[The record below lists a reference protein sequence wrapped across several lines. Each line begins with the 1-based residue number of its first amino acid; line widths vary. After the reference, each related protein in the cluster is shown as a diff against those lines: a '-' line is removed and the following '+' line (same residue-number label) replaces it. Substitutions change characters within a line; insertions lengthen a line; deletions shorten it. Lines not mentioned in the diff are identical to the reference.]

1 MRYYAPDGRERAR
14 TFDRRVDAVAYEQEI
29 ATRKRR
35 GDWVDPRRGDVLL
48 TTVWE
53 EYDRSGSGHLR
64 ATTRANYR
72 RGWKHVDQQFG
83 RWPVS
88 KIEHADVADWVT
100 DLSKM
105 KGPDTVRQAHR
116 VLVQV
121 LDHAMRTRRVPVN
134 VARGIRLP
142 SRPPARDV
150 ILTVEQVHSLAEAMP
165 KDGDIVLA
173 MAYLG
178 LRWSELAALRVADVD
193 LVRRRVHVVE
203 RATEVDGRLD
213 VSQPKSKASN
223 RYIGIPAMVADLLE
237 QRVHGKQ
244 LEDLV
249 FPSPEGSHLRVRNW
263 RRRSG
268 FDSARE
274 ALGIVATPHDLRRT
288 FGSLARM
295 AGADLRFI
303 QKAMGHG
310 SITTTARIYA
320 HLYDDE
326 LDAVAAAWMAWAMP
340 AWTGSCGRKAGDLT
354 RPSPLRAPRTPGSSS
369 APGWIRTSDTFFRRE
384 VLFP

>member
-1 MRYYAPDGRERAR
+1 MISRRVGRTGRVRWQVRYYAPDGRERAK
-14 TFDRRVDAVAYEQEI
+14 TFDRRVDAVAYEQEVS
-29 ATRKRR
+29 TQKRQ
-35 GDWVDPRRGDVLL
+35 GDWVDPRRGNVRLE
-48 TTVWE
+48 TVWD
-53 EYDRSGSGHLR
+53 EYDRAGSGHLR

-72 RGWKHVDQQFG
+72 RGWKHVAQQFAA
-83 RWPVS
+83 WPVS
-88 KIEHADVADWVT
+88 KIEHADVADWVAE
-100 DLSKM
+100 LSKT

-142 SRPPARDV
+142 SRPPAREV
-150 ILTVEQVHSLAEAMP
+150 ILTVEQVHALADGMP
-165 KDGDIVLA
+165 KDGDIVLS

-193 LVRRRVHVVE
+193 LGRRRVHVVE
-203 RATEVDGRLD
+203 RATEVDGRID
-213 VSQPKSKASN
+213 VSQPKSRASN
-223 RYIGIPAMVADLLE
+223 RYIGIPSMIADLLA
-237 QRVHGKQ
+237 QRIEGKAP
-244 LEDLV
+244 EDLV
-249 FPSPEGSHLRVRNW
+249 FPSPEGRHLRVRNW

-268 FDSARE
+268 FDVTRE

-326 LDAVAAAWMAWAMP
+326 LDIVASALDGLGKTSSARAMR
-340 AWTGSCGRKAGDLT
+340 AKSGRVDPDGV
-354 RPSPLRAPRTPGSSS
+354 PPRGETPGK
-369 APGWIRTSDTFFRRE
+369 
-384 VLFP
+384 

>member
-1 MRYYAPDGRERAR
+1 MITRRVGRTGRVRWQVRYYAPDGRERAK
-14 TFDRRVDAVAYEQEI
+14 TFDRKVDAVAYEQEI
-29 ATRKRR
+29 ATHKRR
-35 GDWVDPRRGDVLL
+35 GDWVDPRRGTVLL
-48 TTVWE
+48 TVVWE
-53 EYDRSGSGHLR
+53 EYDRSGSTHLR
-64 ATTRANYR
+64 VTTRANYR

-83 RWPVS
+83 QWPVS

-100 DLSKM
+100 ELSKT

-142 SRPPARDV
+142 ARPPARDV
-150 ILTVEQVHSLAEAMP
+150 ILTIEQVHALAESMP

-178 LRWSELAALRVADVD
+178 LRWSELAALCVADVD
-193 LVRRRVHVVE
+193 LARRRVHVVE
-203 RATEVDGRLD
+203 RATEVDGRID

-223 RYIGIPAMVADLLE
+223 RYIGIPSMLADLLG
-237 QRVHGKQ
+237 QRIEDKSP
-244 LEDLV
+244 EDLV

-268 FDSARE
+268 FDSARIG
-274 ALGIVATPHDLRRT
+274 LGIIATPHDLRRT

-326 LDAVAAAWMAWAMP
+326 LDVVAAALDGLGAAHSERVMRAK
-340 AWTGSCGRKAGDLT
+340 SGRVDSLE
-354 RPSPLRAPRTPGSSS
+354 PGSGQEI
-369 APGWIRTSDTFFRRE
+369 PGI
-384 VLFP
+384 

>member
-1 MRYYAPDGRERAR
+1 M
-14 TFDRRVDAVAYEQEI
+14 
-29 ATRKRR
+29 
-35 GDWVDPRRGDVLL
+35 
-48 TTVWE
+48 
-53 EYDRSGSGHLR
+53 
-64 ATTRANYR
+64 
-72 RGWKHVDQQFG
+72 
-83 RWPVS
+83 
-88 KIEHADVADWVT
+88 T

-193 LVRRRVHVVE
+193 LARRRVHVVE

-213 VSQPKSKASN
+213 VSQPKSNASN

-237 QRVHGKQ
+237 QRIHGKQ

-268 FDSARE
+268 FDSARDE
-274 ALGIVATPHDLRRT
+274 LGIVATPHDLRRT

-326 LDAVAAAWMAWAMP
+326 LDAVAAALDGLGNARMERVMRAK
-340 AWTGSCGRKAGDLT
+340 SGRPDPLN
-354 RPSPLRAPRTPGSSS
+354 PSPGTENPG
-369 APGWIRTSDTFFRRE
+369 I
-384 VLFP
+384 

>member
-1 MRYYAPDGRERAR
+1 MISRRVGRTGRVRWQVRYYAPDGRERAR
-14 TFDRRVDAVAYEQEI
+14 TFDRRVDAVAYEQEV

-48 TTVWE
+48 VTVWE

-64 ATTRANYR
+64 VTTRANYR

-100 DLSKM
+100 ELSKT

-142 SRPPARDV
+142 SRPPAREV

-165 KDGDIVLA
+165 RDGDIVLA

-193 LVRRRVHVVE
+193 LARRRVHVVE

-237 QRVHGKQ
+237 QRIRGKQ
-244 LEDLV
+244 LADLV

-320 HLYDDE
+320 HLYEDE
-326 LDAVAAAWMAWAMP
+326 LDAVAAALDGL
-340 AWTGSCGRKAGDLT
+340 GSARMERVMRAKSGRPDSL
-354 RPSPLRAPRTPGSSS
+354 SPL
-369 APGWIRTSDTFFRRE
+369 SDTE
-384 VLFP
+384 NPGI

>member
-1 MRYYAPDGRERAR
+1 MIQRRVGRSGRVTWRVRYYGPDGLQRSKSFERR
-14 TFDRRVDAVAYEQEI
+14 MDAVAYEQEM

-35 GDWVDPRRGDVLL
+35 GDWVDPRRGNVHLAR
-48 TTVWE
+48 VWD
-53 EYDRSGSGHLR
+53 EYERTGSGHLR
-64 ATTRANYR
+64 VTTRANYR
-72 RGWKHVDQQFG
+72 RGWKHVEKKFG
-83 RWPVS
+83 KWPVS
-88 KIEHADVADWVT
+88 RIEHADVAEWVA
-100 DLSKM
+100 DMAKE

-142 SRPPARDV
+142 ARPPAREV
-150 ILTVEQVHSLAEAMP
+150 ILTVEQVHALAEQMP
-165 KDGDIVLA
+165 KDGDMVLA

-193 LVRRRVHVVE
+193 LRRRRVHVVE
-203 RATEVDGRLD
+203 RATEVDGRMD

-223 RYIGIPAMVADLLE
+223 RYIGIPMMIADLLE
-237 QRVHGKQ
+237 ARILTKTA
-244 LEDLV
+244 ECLV
-249 FPSPEGSHLRVRNW
+249 FPSPEGTHLRVRNW

-268 FDSARE
+268 FDETRI

-326 LDAVAAAWMAWAMP
+326 LDAVAAALDGLGKGRPTGDMAKTWP
-340 AWTGSCGRKAGDLT
+340 TSGRAIPKNGQE
-354 RPSPLRAPRTPGSSS
+354 P
-369 APGWIRTSDTFFRRE
+369 
-384 VLFP
+384 

>member
-1 MRYYAPDGRERAR
+1 M
-14 TFDRRVDAVAYEQEI
+14 DAVAYEQEM

-35 GDWVDPRRGDVLL
+35 GDWVDPRRGNVHLA
-48 TTVWE
+48 TVWD
-53 EYDRSGSGHLR
+53 EYERTGSGHLR
-64 ATTRANYR
+64 VTTRANYR
-72 RGWKHVDQQFG
+72 RGWKHVEKQFG
-83 RWPVS
+83 KWPVS
-88 KIEHADVADWVT
+88 RIEHADVAEWVA
-100 DLSKM
+100 DIAKEQ
-105 KGPDTVRQAHR
+105 GPDTVRQAHR

-142 SRPPARDV
+142 ARPPAREV
-150 ILTVEQVHSLAEAMP
+150 ILTVEQVHALAEQMP
-165 KDGDIVLA
+165 KDGDVVLA

-193 LVRRRVHVVE
+193 LRRRRVHVVE
-203 RATEVDGRLD
+203 RATEVDGRMD

-223 RYIGIPAMVADLLE
+223 RYIGIPMMIADLLE
-237 QRVHGKQ
+237 ARISTKTA
-244 LEDLV
+244 EDLV
-249 FPSPEGSHLRVRNW
+249 FPSPEGTHLRVRNW

-268 FDSARE
+268 FDDTRI
-274 ALGIVATPHDLRRT
+274 ALGIVATPHGLRRT

-326 LDAVAAAWMAWAMP
+326 LDAVAAALDGLGKGRPNGDMAKTWPTAGGP
-340 AWTGSCGRKAGDLT
+340 SHGDGRN
-354 RPSPLRAPRTPGSSS
+354 P
-369 APGWIRTSDTFFRRE
+369 
-384 VLFP
+384 